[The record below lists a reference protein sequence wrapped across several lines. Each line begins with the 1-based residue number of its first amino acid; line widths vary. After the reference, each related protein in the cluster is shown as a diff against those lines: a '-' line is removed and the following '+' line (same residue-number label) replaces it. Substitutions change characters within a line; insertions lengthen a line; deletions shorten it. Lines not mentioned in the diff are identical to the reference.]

1 MTFSALDGD
10 HGTRERVG
18 YPTMRLIFEIA
29 RGRGEQDVA
38 AQRASPAPHKACGYF
53 RTYTPE
59 GGGPFGRKITEPY
72 TEWVR
77 SHARGART
85 SGGAAP

>member
-10 HGTRERVG
+10 HGSRRREG
-18 YPTMRLIFEIA
+18 HH
-29 RGRGEQDVA
+29 
-38 AQRASPAPHKACGYF
+38 APHLRDSSRPRRAGRCGAESLPTLHEACGYF

>member
-10 HGTRERVG
+10 HMALASPRA
-18 YPTMRLIFEIA
+18 TMRLIFEMA
-29 RGRGEQDVA
+29 RGRGGQDVA
-38 AQRASPAPHKACGYF
+38 AHRASTAPHEACGYF